1 MPKDMLHTE
10 LICKRFC
17 SFYKGG
23 KEELQC
29 QTYRYIRS
37 NVPER
42 LLHDLPEEL
51 TPDFSV
57 DGWIKEEICNHCDF
71 LIDGCDYREGNP
83 SPPCGGYV
91 VVEFLKKKGLL

>member
-1 MPKDMLHTE
+1 MPKDFLYTE

-29 QTYRYIRS
+29 QTYRYLRK
-37 NVPER
+37 NVPKN
-42 LLHDLPEEL
+42 LLQDLPEDL
-51 TPDFSV
+51 TPDFSL
-57 DGWIKEEICNHCDF
+57 DGWIREEICSHCDF
-71 LIDGCDYREGNP
+71 IIDGCDYRDGNP

-91 VVEFLKKKGLL
+91 VVEFLKKKGLI